1 MMFFLNLLNID
12 NQLNF
17 FNIKALS
24 LLLLFAII
32 S

>member
-24 LLLLFAII
+24 LLLLLAII